1 MRTNMK
7 DFFTIGQAILAAALF
22 GMSAPFS
29 KLLLQELSPYLMSS
43 LLYLGAGLGML
54 LVYILRFR
62 FQKEHKEAKLS
73 REELPYVV
81 MMILLDIAAPIF
93 LMLGLL
99 STTSSTASLLNNFE
113 IVATSIIALIV
124 FREAIGKRLWLS
136 ICLITMSSVILSV
149 TDIGNLSFSLG
160 SVLVLLACLCWGLEN
175 NCTRKLSIKDP
186 MQIVI
191 IKGIFSG
198 LGALLIAYFSR
209 TITINLPYILMALL
223 LGFFAYGM
231 SIFFY
236 VSAQRHLGA
245 ARTSTYYAVAPF
257 IGVGISL
264 LVFKEPITPSF
275 ITASIVMLTGT
286 YFAVVEKHE
295 HIHTHEFLQHEHR
308 HSHEDGHHNHTHP
321 DCTHKE
327 HTHVHIHE
335 NLEHVHRHKPDIHHA
350 HQH

>member
-1 MRTNMK
+1 MKTNMREL
-7 DFFTIGQAILAAALF
+7 FTIGQAILAAALF

-29 KLLLQELSPYLMSS
+29 KLLLERLSPLLMSS

-54 LVYILRFR
+54 LVYIIKS
-62 FQKEHKEAKLS
+62 QYQSEHKEAKLTK
-73 REELPYVV
+73 EELPFVIL
-81 MMILLDIAAPIF
+81 MILLDIAAPIF
-93 LMLGLL
+93 LMLGLM
-99 STTSSTASLLNNFE
+99 TTSPSTASLLNNFE
-113 IVATSIIALIV
+113 IVATTMIALLV
-124 FREAIGKRLWLS
+124 FKEAIGKRLWIS
-136 ICLITMSSVILSV
+136 IFLITLSSVILST
-149 TDIGNLSFSLG
+149 TDITSLSFSLG
-160 SVLVLLACLCWGLEN
+160 SLFVLLACLCWGLEN

-191 IKGIFSG
+191 IKGVFSG
-198 LGALLIAYFSR
+198 LGALLIAYLSKEL
-209 TITINLPYILMALL
+209 TWNLAYILFALL

-264 LVFKEPITPSF
+264 MIFREPITLSF
-275 ITASIVMLTGT
+275 VAASAIMLVGT

-295 HIHTHEFLQHEHR
+295 HLHIHTSLQHEHR

-321 DCTHKE
+321 DCVEKE
-327 HTHVHIHE
+327 HTHVHTHE
-335 NLEHVHRHKPDIHHA
+335 KLEHTHHHKPDLHHA